1 MAFPFPLNPVDGQ
14 QVTQAQPDGSVL
26 VATYNQAKNEWVIN
40 RQLPAPTPIT
50 GTPPINVTA
59 TADGQV
65 ITWDQALRTWTAKT
79 PAAQS
84 GGVGGT
90 FVKGTQAGPDTTDP
104 PSPGGKPLVAG
115 MLQSTL
121 ENLHK
126 EVKAWDGSAWTE
138 VFGEDTIKQ
147 WISAGSLFR
156 GVVKEATLSTLPAP
170 ATANRGFYFSWTGNP
185 GYVVKAADPGIGTD
199 LVGEILQVGDW
210 VQSDGAKWVH
220 VPGDLLS
227 KQRWDSLGSFT
238 SWSDTSWEKGSV
250 VSYQKAFF
258 RANALISPGDLPP
271 GDPGSKWTDI
281 TPLPHMKLEELEDCH
296 NLAAANDM
304 QVPAWDAVNSEWV
317 PTQLALN
324 DLSDVNAD
332 VTDPASNGAVFQWDL
347 ATQQWVAANTLA
359 LRLEDLG
366 DTGQLGGATA
376 GQVPSWDAAASEW
389 KPLSVINPIPYFTGK
404 YGPGT
409 LSGGTTW
416 VQWPNAKEGDIWVN
430 KNTTPPHFEV
440 YENGAWKVWNFATE
454 TRSLGLLGDL
464 ANVDLGSKAPGNG
477 DALIWNVKKEQWV
490 SGNTPAHIAQ
500 YTASSV
506 YSDGTT
512 VYYKGGIFKATRAI
526 AANESPEFL
535 TGDVFLFYRAQADG
549 SGDFGGPY
557 RVFRV
562 EKVADATLPPT
573 FTPPTNGKTNCVCY
587 KDDRNWSVWEWV
599 MVDFVNLTYGWVCKD
614 GAYTKRTLW
623 RSHFLPTKNKG
634 TFVLWVVDDT
644 KGTTVPKAR
653 EYPWEML
660 PIRGDLAA
668 LHDCHVDDPQDGDAL
683 VFNGTTNLWEPKKAK
698 ALAVASLSDV
708 TLTGVADKQVLQYD
722 LATTSWKN
730 WTPDYLNPQNGY
742 TKTEV
747 DSKLTAIVTGLNH
760 EVAVLAI
767 ADTPPAAPSIG
778 QLYIVGATPT
788 GVWVGQA
795 NNLSRWDGTA
805 WQFTTP
811 RNKEA
816 HLVEDQAATYTWN
829 NTAWVKVASASTGG
843 ANDSGDIWQVG
854 SIQQSMLT
862 ETQWATLLG
871 PVEGAKWVLADGRNC
886 AGTKYAQVTGKT
898 SLPDLRGAF
907 LRSAG
912 QNNNKSTKW
921 NGGDVG
927 QWYEDSTALPKTP
940 FVTTNEG
947 NHSHSF
953 KRSNNNFS
961 GDGKYRDAQ
970 LSTIDASGGGS
981 ATGGGIV
988 SAGAH
993 SHNVT
998 GGDAQTAPVHV
1009 AVNVFIKIN

>member
-1 MAFPFPLNPVDGQ
+1 MTFPFPLNPADGQ
-14 QVTQAQPDGSVL
+14 QVTQAQSDGSVL
-26 VATYNQAKNEWVIN
+26 VATYAQAKNEWVIN
-40 RQLPAPTPIT
+40 RQLPAPTLLT

-65 ITWDQALRTWTAKT
+65 ITWDQTLKAWTAKV

-90 FVKGTQAGPDTTDP
+90 FVKGTQAAADTSNP
-104 PSPGGKPLVAG
+104 PSVGGKPLVAG

-170 ATANRGFYFSWTGNP
+170 ATANRGFYYSWTGNP

-258 RANALISPGDLPP
+258 RANALISPGDAAP
-271 GDPGSKWTDI
+271 GTPGSKWTDI
-281 TPLPHMKLEELEDCH
+281 TPLPHMKLEELEDCL
-296 NLAAANDM
+296 NLAAANDRE
-304 QVPAWDAVNSEWV
+304 VPAWDAVNNEWV

-332 VTDPASNGAVFQWDL
+332 VTDPASDGAVFQWDL
-347 ATQQWVAANTLA
+347 ATQQWVAANSLT

-366 DTGQLGGATA
+366 DTGPLSGATK
-376 GQVPSWDAAASEW
+376 GQVPTWDDTNKNWKPSALSLPSLSDTAALATATDGQMPTWDAANKRWIPTYAPNELNDLEDVRLG
-389 KPLSVINPIPYFTGK
+389 PLADGQVLK
-404 YGPGT
+404 YNLT
-409 LSGGTTW
+409 
-416 VQWPNAKEGDIWVN
+416 AKEWQ
-430 KNTTPPHFEV
+430 T
-440 YENGAWKVWNFATE
+440 
-454 TRSLGLLGDL
+454 
-464 ANVDLGSKAPGNG
+464 
-477 DALIWNVKKEQWV
+477 
-490 SGNTPAHIAQ
+490 
-500 YTASSV
+500 
-506 YSDGTT
+506 
-512 VYYKGGIFKATRAI
+512 
-526 AANESPEFL
+526 
-535 TGDVFLFYRAQADG
+535 
-549 SGDFGGPY
+549 
-557 RVFRV
+557 
-562 EKVADATLPPT
+562 
-573 FTPPTNGKTNCVCY
+573 
-587 KDDRNWSVWEWV
+587 
-599 MVDFVNLTYGWVCKD
+599 
-614 GAYTKRTLW
+614 
-623 RSHFLPTKNKG
+623 
-634 TFVLWVVDDT
+634 
-644 KGTTVPKAR
+644 
-653 EYPWEML
+653 
-660 PIRGDLAA
+660 
-668 LHDCHVDDPQDGDAL
+668 
-683 VFNGTTNLWEPKKAK
+683 
-698 ALAVASLSDV
+698 
-708 TLTGVADKQVLQYD
+708 
-722 LATTSWKN
+722 
-730 WTPDYLNPQNGY
+730 WTPDYLTPVNGY
-742 TKTEV
+742 TQTQIDNKF
-747 DSKLTAIVTGLNH
+747 TALITGIEH
-760 EVAVLAI
+760 ELSVLAI
-767 ADTPPAAPSIG
+767 ADTPPTAPG
-778 QLYIVGATPT
+778 VDDLYIIGRSAT
-788 GVWVGQA
+788 GLWLGH
-795 NNLSRWDGTA
+795 NNELALWDGTA

-816 HLVEDQAATYTWN
+816 HLVEDQTATYTWN

-886 AGTKYAQVTGKT
+886 AGTKFAQITGKT
-898 SLPDLRGAF
+898 NLPDLRGAF

-912 QNNNKSTKW
+912 QNRNGIPKW

-998 GGDAQTAPVHV
+998 GGDIQTAPVHV